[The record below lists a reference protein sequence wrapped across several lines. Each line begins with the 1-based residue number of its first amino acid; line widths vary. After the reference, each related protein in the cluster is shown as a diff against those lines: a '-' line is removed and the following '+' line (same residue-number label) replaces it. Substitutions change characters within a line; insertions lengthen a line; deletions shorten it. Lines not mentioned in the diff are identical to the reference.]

1 VIGTSDLYESKAQKE
16 FQMQIYEELMK
27 DHRKVMDLFNQ
38 LISQADATAEVRN
51 GLIDQIRDELI
62 PHSRAEEA
70 VFYNSLREIPEVK
83 GLVMHGYAEHM
94 EAETLLRTLQ
104 VTGKV
109 DAGWRTVAE
118 KLRDALA
125 HHIEEEE
132 TEIFDA
138 AKQVLAAEEAEMIG
152 KAFVEMKPEIR
163 EQGLM
168 GTTVDM
174 VANLMPQRFVNSLRN
189 FVSSKH

>member
-1 VIGTSDLYESKAQKE
+1 
-16 FQMQIYEELMK
+16 MQIYDELTK
-27 DHRKVMDLFNQ
+27 DHRKVMELLNKLLSHADSSAETRNA
-38 LISQADATAEVRN
+38 LITE
-51 GLIDQIRDELI
+51 IRDELI

-83 GLVMHGYAEHM
+83 SMVMHGYTEHM

-109 DAGWRTVAE
+109 DAGWRTTAE

-132 TEIFDA
+132 TEIFAA
-138 AKQVLAAEEAEMIG
+138 AKQVLAKEEAEMIG
-152 KAFVEMKPEIR
+152 QAFVEMKPQIK
-163 EQGLM
+163 EQGFM
-168 GTTVDM
+168 GTTIDM
-174 VANLMPQRFVNSLRN
+174 IANLLPQRFSGAFKN
-189 FVSSKH
+189 FAVTSKH